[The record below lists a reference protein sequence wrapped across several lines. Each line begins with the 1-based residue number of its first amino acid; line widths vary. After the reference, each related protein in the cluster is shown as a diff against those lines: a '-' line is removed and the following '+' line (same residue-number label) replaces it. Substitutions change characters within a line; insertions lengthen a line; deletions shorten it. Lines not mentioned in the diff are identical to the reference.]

1 MKTRAMDSLTCPT
14 CGRLLPSGALQGLC
28 PACLLAQ
35 GAESVGHPGFAL
47 PPAEEVA
54 RLFPQLEILGL
65 LGSGGMGAVYRAR
78 QPALDRIVALK
89 VLPAG
94 DWGRVDFAERFNREA
109 RALARLSHPNVVAVY
124 EFGRAGDLHYFLME
138 FVDGSN
144 LRQLERTGR
153 LSPREAL
160 QIIPQICDALQYAHD
175 QGVVHRDIKPENVL
189 VDRTGRVKIAD
200 FGLARILG
208 LDPEASR
215 LTLEGQVMGTPHYMA
230 PEQLERPLSV
240 DHRADIYSLGVVIYE
255 MLTGDLPL
263 GKFSP
268 PSRKV
273 QVDVRLDEVVL
284 RALENDPVCRYQRA
298 SEVKTRVESI
308 SSGPE
313 ATSVSA
319 KKPAPRPVRW
329 AGLTLAVEVEGRQRW
344 HWPGM
349 LALGGLISAILAV
362 ALGLVMAVNPGRFH
376 KGDVPIRRSQVAV
389 LDPES
394 GQLVARLPGGG
405 SIELLAL
412 GDGESRTNR
421 WWRADGQLMQ
431 LGRIEITQMSGLPPQ
446 DDYPRSLVFRTLGL
460 PPETGAPRLEAD
472 QAANC
477 TAGGEVR
484 RDGRLLPNALPVI
497 VSWPSTTRTPSLRI
511 GYGLEPWRTAV
522 VHRPAEGSVSR
533 HDWPGDP
540 AWSVS
545 LIHLGEDAHNLA
557 AAVIVRPKNPE
568 WETRLV
574 VVDTNGFAHPFRHAN
589 GNPDGDGATWTYLFG
604 GLKRDQVQEIRL
616 QVRRLDWIEFP
627 NLPLEP
633 STNASYAAA
642 FGAVQERAFD
652 EVIDF
657 DSGKTADFP
666 PGPTVAHP
674 WTGAVEILQWMQEQG
689 FDAAAGNGLLHVDGM
704 DVLPLEP
711 FAWESF
717 TATETLEQLSTGP
730 VIHPSTLAP
739 GRGVRQPATYAFGT
753 REGGMGLLQ
762 LVRFESQ
769 RPGVTVR
776 FKMLSRP
783 AGVR

>member
-14 CGRLLPSGALQGLC
+14 CGRLLPSGVLQGLC

-35 GAESVGHPGFAL
+35 GAESVGYPGFAP

-94 DWGRVDFAERFNREA
+94 DGGRADFAERFNREA

-153 LSPREAL
+153 LSTREAL
-160 QIIPQICDALQYAHD
+160 QIIPQICDALQYAHN

-208 LDPEASR
+208 LDPAASR

-230 PEQLERPLSV
+230 PEQLERPLTV
-240 DHRADIYSLGVVIYE
+240 DHRADIYSFGVVIYE

-284 RALENDPVCRYQRA
+284 RALENDPACRYQRA
-298 SEVKTRVESI
+298 SELKTRVESI

-313 ATSVSA
+313 ATSASA
-319 KKPAPRPVRW
+319 KEPAHRSVRW
-329 AGLTLAVEVEGRQRW
+329 AGINLAMEIEGRRRW
-344 HWPGM
+344 HWPGV
-349 LALGGLISAILAV
+349 LALGGLTSAILAV
-362 ALGLVMAVNPGRFH
+362 ALGLVMAVNPGLFR
-376 KGDVPIRRSQVAV
+376 KDDVPIRRSQVAV
-389 LDPES
+389 MDPES
-394 GQLVARLPGGG
+394 GQLIARLPGGG

-412 GDGESRTNR
+412 GDGESRTNC
-421 WWRADGQLMQ
+421 WWRADGRLIQP
-431 LGRIEITQMSGLPPQ
+431 GRIEITQMSGLPPR
-446 DDYPRSLVFRTLGL
+446 DDYPRSLLFRTLGL
-460 PPETGAPRLEAD
+460 PPESGAPRLEAD
-472 QAANC
+472 PAANC
-477 TAGGEVR
+477 TAGGQVR

-497 VSWPSTTRTPSLRI
+497 VGWQSTIRTPSLRI

-522 VHRPAEGSVSR
+522 VHRPAEGSVSHHER
-533 HDWPGDP
+533 PGDP

-545 LIHLGEDAHNLA
+545 LNHLREDANNLA
-557 AAVIVRPKNPE
+557 AAVIVRPQNLE

-574 VVDTNGFAHPFRHAN
+574 VVDTNGFVHPFSHAN
-589 GNPDGDGATWTYLFG
+589 GNPDRHGATWTYLFG
-604 GLKRDQVQEIRL
+604 GLKRDQVQEIRF

-633 STNASYAAA
+633 STNASYAIA
-642 FGAVQERAFD
+642 FGVVQERAFD

-666 PGPTVAHP
+666 PGPTGANP
-674 WTGAVEILQWMQEQG
+674 WAGSAENLLWMQEQG
-689 FDAAAGNGLLHVDGM
+689 FDAAAGNGLIQVDGM

-711 FAWESF
+711 SAWELF
-717 TATETLEQLSTGP
+717 TADETLRQLSTGA
-730 VIHPSTLAP
+730 VIHPRRLPPRRAML
-739 GRGVRQPATYAFGT
+739 QPATYAFRT

-762 LVRFESQ
+762 FVRFESQ

-776 FKMLSRP
+776 FKMLSHP
-783 AGVR
+783 TGVR